1 MSKKRRWRVGNFVWR
16 LVDVPTLGEEDWQ
29 LSENQVRS
37 RVKKGEIGTV
47 ETLEVSS
54 LDRSWMVRLQPGS
67 QMAMLV
73 QAHLENI
80 DKGQPSDWLSVVTT
94 NIYHVSV
101 IPNGYFH
108 QALVLLLG
116 AYYDP
121 SLLKGGIFNR
131 KAKGWRHDVKVVRE
145 AFLQW
150 YEESKS
156 LVEGRGTDDKRE
168 EMAIQAEEILGEDK

>member
-1 MSKKRRWRVGNFVWR
+1 MSKKKRWRVGNFVWR
-16 LVDVPTLGEEDWQ
+16 LVDVPTLAEDDWR

-73 QAHLENI
+73 QAQLENM
-80 DKGQPSDWLSVVTT
+80 DKEQSAEWLSVVTT

-108 QALVLLLG
+108 QAMVLLLG
-116 AYYDP
+116 AYYNP
-121 SLLKGGIFNR
+121 SLLKGGIL
-131 KAKGWRHDVKVVRE
+131 DRE
-145 AFLQW
+145 ARKWRRDVRSVRDAFLKW
-150 YEESKS
+150 YSESS
-156 LVEGRGTDDKRE
+156 AFMDSRDDDDGHEQTARRAK
-168 EMAIQAEEILGEDK
+168 EILGEKE